1 MKQNLERR
9 SAGMLTL
16 KHEKNIYAGAQ
27 ERGNANA
34 KSRNAGTRDAKA
46 LRNARPSLHD
56 STSSG
61 PLIIFC
67 IRFSFIRVICMC
79 KKPAVSSSAVSL
91 APGSPTF
98 FFQFAKFFST
108 SLKRPFRALLYTIV
122 PRVNS
127 HNLVASN

>member
-1 MKQNLERR
+1 
-9 SAGMLTL
+9 MLTL

-67 IRFSFIRVICMC
+67 IRFSLIRVICMC

-91 APGSPTF
+91 APGSQKIF
-98 FFQFAKFFST
+98 FNLPSFF
-108 SLKRPFRALLYTIV
+108 PQV
-122 PRVNS
+122 
-127 HNLVASN
+127 